1 MSLIIKMAFFE
12 NGIKT
17 TVMSTEL
24 LVEANVSKK
33 ILFECL
39 DLAKAFESKYSAY
52 KSSSLLSS
60 INMAAGDYAIECEKE
75 DLEVFEKA
83 LEIAKLSDGLFDPT
97 IGALTQGLYGFGTY
111 REKIPSKAELAYT
124 KAFVDYKLVKISEH
138 EIYLPKRGMKFDL
151 GGIGKGFVA
160 DKIIAYLQKKGAT
173 KGLVSVG
180 GEICS
185 FGREHTVAIKNPF
198 GEGNIAII
206 NTNKEL
212 ISLST
217 SGDYERFIE
226 SKENHHILDNK
237 SAIQNH
243 YYSSVTIIKNGLECT
258 TLDGVATV
266 VFNSK
271 PKDLGALAKKF
282 EIAIISIS
290 PQKEICFENFSDLEI
305 KNIEIV
311 PF

>member
-1 MSLIIKMAFFE
+1 MAFFE

-17 TVMSTEL
+17 SVMSTEL
-24 LVEANVSKK
+24 VIEADVSKK

-39 DLAKAFESKYSAY
+39 DLAKAFEAKYSAY

-60 INMAAGDYAIECEKE
+60 INMAAGKFAIECETE

-83 LEIAKLSDGLFDPT
+83 LEIAHLSDGLFDPT

-111 REKIPSKAELAYT
+111 REKIPSKAELVYT
-124 KAFVDYKLVKISEH
+124 KALVNYKLVKISEH

-151 GGIGKGFVA
+151 GGIGKGYVA
-160 DKIIAYLQKKGAT
+160 DKIIEYLQKKGAT

-185 FGREHTVAIKNPF
+185 FGREHTIAIKNPF
-198 GEGNIAII
+198 DEGNIALI
-206 NTNKEL
+206 NTSKEI
-212 ISLST
+212 ISIST
-217 SGDYERFIE
+217 SGDYERYIGT
-226 SKENHHILDNK
+226 KENHHILDNQ
-237 SAIQNH
+237 SARQNH
-243 YYSSVTIIKNGLECT
+243 YYSSVSIIKNGLECT
-258 TLDGVATV
+258 KLDGVATV

-271 PKDLGALAKKF
+271 PEDLKSIAKKF
-282 EIAIISIS
+282 DVGIVSIS
-290 PQKEICFENFSDLEI
+290 PDKEIRFENFSDLEI
-305 KNIEIV
+305 KNIEMF

>member
-1 MSLIIKMAFFE
+1 MAFFE

-39 DLAKAFESKYSAY
+39 DLAKAFEAKYSAY

-60 INMAAGDYAIECEKE
+60 INMAAGKFAIECEKE
-75 DLEVFEKA
+75 ELEVFEKA
-83 LEIAKLSDGLFDPT
+83 LEIADLSDGLFDPT

-124 KAFVDYKLVKISEH
+124 KALVNYKLVKISED

-151 GGIGKGFVA
+151 GGIGKGYVA
-160 DKIIAYLQKKGAT
+160 DKIIEYLQKNGAT

-180 GEICS
+180 GEVCS
-185 FGREHTVAIKNPF
+185 FGREHTIAIKNPF
-198 GEGNIAII
+198 DEGNVALI
-206 NTNKEL
+206 NTNKEI
-212 ISLST
+212 ISIST
-217 SGDYERFIE
+217 SGDYERYIGA
-226 SKENHHILDNK
+226 KDNHHILDNQT
-237 SAIQNH
+237 ARQNH
-243 YYSSVTIIKNGLECT
+243 YYSSVSIIKNGVECT
-258 TLDGVATV
+258 QLDGIATF

-271 PKDLGALAKKF
+271 PEDLKSIAQKF
-282 EIAIISIS
+282 NVAIISIS
-290 PQKEICFENFSDLEI
+290 PEKEIRFENFSDLEI
-305 KNIEIV
+305 KNIEMF